1 MEKELRKKLRNK
13 LNNLKKKYNKLDD
26 KNCENVMDLKE
37 HLELVVSLNYL
48 RGKIRGYEEIFS
60 LISGHTS
67 TKKEVS
73 NSSKA

>member
-1 MEKELRKKLRNK
+1 MEKELRKKLRSK

-48 RGKIRGYEEIFS
+48 RGKIRGYEEIFG
-60 LISGHTS
+60 LISEYNS
-67 TKKEVS
+67 TKKEVR
-73 NSSKA
+73 NSSLA